1 MIALNSLTYLRM
13 FFRFLISISCFLF
26 LSSESKTQL
35 NENPTVVVESR
46 IAEESLN
53 NDAYF
58 IIESL
63 PDWIVDSQ
71 LIVDNKIEHKYEVE
85 ARLNPFYLEE
95 DFNGDHIMDLAVCIK
110 EIKSGKLGFA
120 IIHGKSFEVHII
132 GAGTKVEDS
141 LSDDLTYIKIWKINR
156 EKEIIGTDVD
166 ENGDLTETPAVILD
180 APSINI
186 IKPEVGGGVIYW
198 NGSEYVYLH
207 QSC

>member
-1 MIALNSLTYLRM
+1 M
-13 FFRFLISISCFLF
+13 
-26 LSSESKTQL
+26 SSESKTQL